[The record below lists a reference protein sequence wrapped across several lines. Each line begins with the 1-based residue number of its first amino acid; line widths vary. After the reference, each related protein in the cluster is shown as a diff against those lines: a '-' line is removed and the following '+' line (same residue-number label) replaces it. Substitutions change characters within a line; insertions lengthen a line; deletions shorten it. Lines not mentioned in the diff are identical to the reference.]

1 MEEKRSV
8 RSSRRGEGG
17 DTVRTMGYSV
27 AETDHDGNG
36 GKDLLGTADQLADS
50 ECPMAE
56 NDE

>member
-1 MEEKRSV
+1 MV
-8 RSSRRGEGG
+8 ARRGEGG

-56 NDE
+56 KDE